1 VSGCHTGAVAPQ
13 GLRLD
18 EASSYALL
26 VNVASTQDG
35 SFLRVEP
42 GNPDDSLLIRKL
54 EGTAGTQMPL
64 NGTPLSQA
72 TINVIRQWITD
83 GAIDDRAQSPNPVTV
98 TGITPAAGSTGS
110 APASIVATFDRELDA
125 STVNTNTF
133 LVDRSNGDGDFT
145 DGDQITITAAAIT
158 TPSTSPMSAT
168 FDLTGVALPD
178 DTYRVRLLGSGPSV
192 IMDIDANALDGD
204 GDGDQGG
211 DFVATFTIST
221 PPSGVTFADVQTVFD
236 NNNCTNAG
244 CHSGASPSEGLDLQP
259 GNSFANLVDVPSSQV
274 PALDRVEPND
284 PANSYLIQK
293 LEGTAAVGFQ
303 MPLIGGPLP
312 PSTIEDIKEWIS
324 NGANP

>member
-1 VSGCHTGAVAPQ
+1 
-13 GLRLD
+13 
-18 EASSYALL
+18 
-26 VNVASTQDG
+26 VNVASSQSS

-42 GNPDDSLLIRKL
+42 GNPNDSYLIRKL
-54 EGTAGTQMPL
+54 EGSAGTRMPL
-64 NGTPLSQA
+64 NGTPLPQA

-83 GAIDDRAQSPNPVTV
+83 GAIDDRAPSPNPITV
-98 TGITPAAGSTGS
+98 TSITPPNGSGGAAPG
-110 APASIVATFDRELDA
+110 SIVATFDRELDA
-125 STVNTNTF
+125 STVNANTF

-158 TPSTSPMSAT
+158 TPSASPMSAT

-192 IMDIDANALDGD
+192 IMDIDSNALDGD
-204 GDGDQGG
+204 GDGTQGG
-211 DFVATFTIST
+211 DFVSTFTITT
-221 PPSGVTFADVQTVFD
+221 PSSGTTFADVQAVFD
-236 NNNCTNAG
+236 ANNCTNAG
-244 CHSGASPSEGLDLQP
+244 CHSGGTPSAGLNLEA
-259 GNSFANLVDVPSSQV
+259 GNSFANLVNVASSQV
-274 PALDRVEPND
+274 PALDLVEPND

-312 PSTIEDIKEWIS
+312 KSTIDDIREWIS